1 MKSPPASFK
10 IILAPNVRLLSHL
23 TDEPE
28 PVMRPTVRIALFP
41 DWVFSGQQKENM
53 RQSVQRAV
61 NRFHGPVQ
69 KTLDFGRNPALTMLV
84 FVRII
89 L

>member
-41 DWVFSGQQKENM
+41 DWS
-53 RQSVQRAV
+53 S
-61 NRFHGPVQ
+61 
-69 KTLDFGRNPALTMLV
+69 LDSRK
-84 FVRII
+84 RI
-89 L
+89 

>member
-41 DWVFSGQQKENM
+41 DWVFSGQQNEAE
-53 RQSVQRAV
+53 RSESCESIS
-61 NRFHGPVQ
+61 
-69 KTLDFGRNPALTMLV
+69 LV
-84 FVRII
+84 LCRRLWI
-89 L
+89 LGETQP

>member
-10 IILAPNVRLLSHL
+10 IILAPNVWLLSHL

-28 PVMRPTVRIALFP
+28 PVMTGGADRTVSGL
-41 DWVFSGQQKENM
+41 VFSGQQKENM

-61 NRFHGPVQ
+61 NRFPWSCAEDSGFWAKPS
-69 KTLDFGRNPALTMLV
+69 LDNAC
-84 FVRII
+84 IC
-89 L
+89 

>member
-28 PVMRPTVRIALFP
+28 PVMRLAVRIALFP

-61 NRFHGPVQ
+61 NRFPWSCAE
-69 KTLDFGRNPALTMLV
+69 DFGFWAKPSLDNAC
-84 FVRII
+84 IC
-89 L
+89 

>member
-10 IILAPNVRLLSHL
+10 IILAPNVWLLSHL

-61 NRFHGPVQ
+61 NRFPWSCAE
-69 KTLDFGRNPALTMLV
+69 DFGFWAKPSLDNAC
-84 FVRII
+84 IC
-89 L
+89 

>member
-28 PVMRPTVRIALFP
+28 PVMRPAVRIAPFP

-53 RQSVQRAV
+53 RQS
-61 NRFHGPVQ
+61 VQ